1 MKSGPEKRNTTDLV
15 LKAIDTSIKVYSG
28 HLKMGGTNPDGCQI
42 NANSL
47 YFTIAGKP
55 FLPVMGEFHFSRYPR
70 QYWEEEIL
78 KMKACGI
85 NIIATYIFWIHHE
98 EIQGQWNW
106 TGDRDLRHFVN
117 LCAKHELY
125 VFPRIGPYAHG
136 ECRNGGF
143 PDWIWDMPNQ
153 RTDDPVYLSYARKLY
168 TEIFNQ
174 IKGLLYKDGGPVI
187 GIQVENE
194 YWFGKAGEKHMM
206 TLKNMAI
213 EIGFDVPLY
222 TVTGWK
228 DASIPQDEFIPVWGG
243 YADLPW
249 ELHTEKLP
257 PMPEYFFHH
266 IRNNEIMDDKLNL
279 KVNGYNVDFSRYPYA
294 TCEMGAGIQ
303 ITDHRRPVVS
313 ADDVCAL
320 SMVKLGNG
328 SNLMGYFVFHGGT
341 HPDGIKNTMQEVYGR
356 PYKLE
361 YPVKSYDFQ
370 APIGEFG
377 QIAESYQGFK
387 IMHMFLND
395 FGQLLAPMISV
406 LPQERPADISDK
418 QTLRFAARV
427 KDNAGFLFFNNYQ
440 RLTEMNDFEDCRID
454 LRLKKE
460 TLQIPRKPFAVKKGM
475 YFIWPFN
482 LKIAD
487 AVLKYATAQLLCKI
501 RVSDTDTYFF
511 FANNGVDAEYAFDA
525 AAIRNIKV
533 SNGEIS
539 SVNGRTYIS
548 GLKPDTDCVIQ
559 MVTASD
565 IKVNIVTLT
574 AEQAKHCWKGKVWG
588 QQRVFLTKANLLFK
602 QNSLGIYSSGNA
614 QMSFSV
620 YPAVNGGLFDGLSE
634 LPQRSDGLFTRYV
647 LARQRKNVCV
657 TLNVSTDRSKEQNKD
672 NYKEWSIHIPQNA
685 LDGVSDL
692 FLRIHYVGDT
702 ARAYID
708 GKLVADN
715 FYNGLP
721 WEIGLKRFAPE
732 VFQTGLVVQITP
744 MRDQSQIYL
753 EDWAKISKG
762 KEPNIQKIE
771 VLSEYSASIVQ
782 SQLPS
787 ATVKKTAL
795 SLSNDWTRFKL
806 NHVFA

>member
-1 MKSGPEKRNTTDLV
+1 MKSGTEKRNTTELI
-15 LKAIDTSIKVYSG
+15 LKAIDTSVKVCSG
-28 HLKMGGTNPDGCQI
+28 HLKMGGTNPDGRRI
-42 NANSL
+42 DANNL
-47 YFTIAGKP
+47 YLTIAGKP
-55 FLPVMGEFHFSRYPR
+55 VLPVMGEFHFSRYPR

-106 TGDRDLRHFVN
+106 TGDMDIRHFVQ
-117 LCAKHELY
+117 LCAKHNLY

-143 PDWIWDMPNQ
+143 PDWVWEMPDK

-168 TEIFNQ
+168 AEIFGQ
-174 IKGLLYKDGGPVI
+174 LKGLLYKDGGPVI

-194 YWFGKAGEKHMM
+194 YWQGKAGEKHMM

-228 DASIPQDEFIPVWGG
+228 DASIPQDEFIPVWNG

-279 KVNGYNVDFSRYPYA
+279 KVNGYNVDFSHYPYA

-313 ADDVCAL
+313 ADDVYSL

-341 HPDGIKNTMQEVYGR
+341 HPDGMKTTMQEVYGR

-370 APIGEFG
+370 APIGEYG
-377 QIAESYQGFK
+377 QISESYRGFK
-387 IMHMFLND
+387 IMHLFLND
-395 FGQLLAPMISV
+395 FGHLLAPMISI
-406 LPQERPADISDK
+406 LPEERPGDVSDK
-418 QTLRFAARV
+418 KTLRFAARV
-427 KDNAGFLFFNNYQ
+427 KEDSGFLFFNNYQ
-440 RLTEMNDFEDCRID
+440 RLTEMNNFENCRID
-454 LRLKKE
+454 LKLGKE
-460 TLQIPRKPFAVKKGM
+460 TLLMPRVPFAVKKGT

-482 LKIAD
+482 FTMND
-487 AVLKYATAQLLCKI
+487 ALLKYATAQLLCKI
-501 RVSDTDTYFF
+501 NHNSVDTHFF
-511 FANNGVDAEYAFDA
+511 FAIDGIDVEYAFDSTT
-525 AAIRNIKV
+525 IKSV
-533 SNGEIS
+533 KADGAKIS
-539 SVNGRTYIS
+539 SSNGRTYIS
-548 GLKPDTDCVIQ
+548 GLKPGIDCIIHI
-559 MVTASD
+559 VTASG
-565 IKVNIVTLT
+565 VNADIVTLT
-574 AEQAKHCWKGKVWG
+574 AEQAKRCWKGQAWG
-588 QQRVFLTKANLLFK
+588 RQRVFLTEANLLFGRNDLK
-602 QNSLGIYSSGNA
+602 VYSTNPA

-620 YPAVNGGLFDGLSE
+620 YPPAEEELFNGLHR
-634 LPQRSDGLFTRYV
+634 LPRENNGLFTRYI
-647 LARQRKNVCV
+647 LTRPRKNAWE
-657 TLNVSTDRSKEQNKD
+657 TFNERSSVSASKNQKNG
-672 NYKEWSIHIPQNA
+672 YKEWLIHVPQ
-685 LDGVSDL
+685 DVSNGTSDQ

-702 ARAYID
+702 GRAYIN

-744 MRDQSQIYL
+744 MREQSQIYL
-753 EDWAKISKG
+753 EDWAKVSKG
-762 KEPNIQKIE
+762 QEPNIRKIE
-771 VLSEYSASIVQ
+771 VLPEYSASIVQ

-787 ATVKKTAL
+787 VTVKRTAL
-795 SLSNDWTRFKL
+795 SLSSE
-806 NHVFA
+806 